1 MKKELTI
8 FDNPKNVKR
17 LRMGFFVALV
27 LVLIAESFVEMHGEF
42 SVEHFY
48 GFYAVYGFISY
59 VVLIFVAKALR
70 KITMRKEDYY
80 DH

>member
-17 LRMGFFVALV
+17 LRMGFYIALV
-27 LVLIAESFVEMHGEF
+27 LVLIAEAFVQMHGAF
-42 SVEHFY
+42 PVEHFY

-59 VVLIFVAKALR
+59 VLLIFVAKLLR
-70 KITMRKEDYY
+70 KIIMRKEDYY
-80 DH
+80 DQ

>member
-8 FDNPKNVKR
+8 FDNPENVKK
-17 LRMGFFVALV
+17 LRKGFFAALV
-27 LVLIAESFVEMHGEF
+27 LVLVAEAFVDMHGEF
-42 SVEHFY
+42 TVDHFY

-59 VVLIFVAKALR
+59 VFLIFVAKGLR
-70 KITMRKEDYY
+70 KILMRKEDYY

>member
-17 LRMGFFVALV
+17 LRFVFFIALAVV
-27 LVLIAESFVEMHGEF
+27 LVAEAFVDMHGEF

-59 VVLIFVAKALR
+59 VFLIFAAKLLR
-70 KITMRKEDYY
+70 RLVMRKEDYY
-80 DH
+80 D

>member
-17 LRMGFFVALV
+17 LQTGFFLALIV
-27 LVLIAESFVEMHGEF
+27 LLIAESFVEMHGYF

-59 VVLIFVAKALR
+59 VLLIFLAKLLR
-70 KITMRKEDYY
+70 KIIMRKEDYY
-80 DH
+80 DQ

>member
-17 LRMGFFVALV
+17 LRNGFFIALV
-27 LVLIAESFVEMHGEF
+27 LLLIAEGFVEMHGEF

-59 VVLIFVAKALR
+59 VLLIFVAKGLR
-70 KITMRKEDYY
+70 KIIMRKEDYY
-80 DH
+80 DE